1 MGFKVLAPAPA
12 HALLVFKIKGSP
24 CLTTAEELAPCN
36 HSSMIL
42 MTMNLR
48 VKGDPF
54 KKYIFAEKVLEESF

>member
-1 MGFKVLAPAPA
+1 MGFKALASAPA

-24 CLTTAEELAPCN
+24 CLTIKEELAPCN
-36 HSSMIL
+36 HSSMIP

-54 KKYIFAEKVLEESF
+54 KKYIFAEKALEESF